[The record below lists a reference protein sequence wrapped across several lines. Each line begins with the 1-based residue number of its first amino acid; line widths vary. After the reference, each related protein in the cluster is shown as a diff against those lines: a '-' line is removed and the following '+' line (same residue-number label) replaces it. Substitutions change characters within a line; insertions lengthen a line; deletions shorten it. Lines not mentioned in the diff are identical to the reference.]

1 MSTMRND
8 VMLIGFPTKPVMD
21 SENKK
26 ARFKLSVKED
36 YKNGCGIVN
45 VFDCV
50 GYEKMAQRIVANVN
64 EGKEIAIDGSLR
76 NYDYQDRLGDTHT
89 RTEIVLHDLFIIDK
103 RKD

>member
-8 VMLIGFPTKPVMD
+8 VMLIGFPTKPIMD

-26 ARFKLSVKED
+26 ASFKLSVKD
-36 YKNGCGIVN
+36 DSKHSCGKSN

-50 GYEKMAQRIVANVN
+50 GYENMAQRIVAHVV

-89 RTEIVLHDLFIIDK
+89 HTEIVLHDLFVIDK
-103 RKD
+103 RK